1 MEGALR
7 KSIKAAKALPLNV
20 STSETIE
27 RRWLNVHVGIRPI
40 PKSIRQLGDA
50 RFHLRTS
57 TERDDR
63 IAAQKH
69 GRDVTSQSTNAL
81 NCRERHPFDRT
92 IRFRQAVDAR
102 SGVAR
107 NVSEPKNSTVVSSTG
122 TESAERVADVLL
134 AFLSF
139 QDTVGVSALARVL
152 SISKAVI
159 HRILQSL
166 VSRGL
171 VEYIPQTREYRLG
184 PGAAAIGARA
194 LRQLDI
200 RRLARESLIT
210 LRDQTRE
217 TTTLT
222 ILAND
227 MRSYVDQYESPQE
240 IKMTVELGRFYPL
253 YAGASGRAILAFL
266 PEADIDRITDR
277 GLTPLTE
284 ATILNPEE
292 LRKRLEQVRTD
303 GYATSRGERESGAGA
318 IAAPVFGAD
327 GRVIGAISTCGPIA
341 RYDAESIARY
351 IPLVK
356 DAAQRITSEIAGNWG
371 NSGRP

>member
-1 MEGALR
+1 M
-7 KSIKAAKALPLNV
+7 
-20 STSETIE
+20 
-27 RRWLNVHVGIRPI
+27 
-40 PKSIRQLGDA
+40 
-50 RFHLRTS
+50 
-57 TERDDR
+57 
-63 IAAQKH
+63 
-69 GRDVTSQSTNAL
+69 
-81 NCRERHPFDRT
+81 
-92 IRFRQAVDAR
+92 
-102 SGVAR
+102 AR